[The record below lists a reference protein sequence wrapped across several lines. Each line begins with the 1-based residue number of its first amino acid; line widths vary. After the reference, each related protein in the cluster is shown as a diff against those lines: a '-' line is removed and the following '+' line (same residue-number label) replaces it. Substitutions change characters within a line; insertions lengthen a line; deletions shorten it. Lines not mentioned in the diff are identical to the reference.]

1 MSRALVQLLCYLVIV
16 SGQLAFAEGKASVLS
31 KQMSSPH
38 YTHNALTVCLSNT
51 LKSVLACKVVKSFV
65 FQYTL

>member
-38 YTHNALTVCLSNT
+38 NTLPVCLSHT
-51 LKSVLACKVVKSFV
+51 FKSVLACEFVKSFV
-65 FQYTL
+65 FQITS